1 MNFQQKRLIDLAN
14 KCVNFGKYDYVKIIL
29 VRLLQNNTNNA
40 EILSEISKL
49 YIRMRKYD
57 KAMAYARRA
66 FELEKSVETLE
77 ALANACYVNK
87 NYQDSAIMYEELT
100 KYKKEEII
108 YYYCQRAYKNLGL
121 EEEGI
126 RVLEDGAKEFKTPA
140 LYGTIMFEY
149 LELGRPILAS
159 DNPGNSAVAA
169 KFPGRIFLFKS
180 GDPQDFI
187 TQAQKLLQ

>member
-57 KAMAYARRA
+57 KAMGYARRA

-108 YYYCQRAYKNLGL
+108 W
-121 EEEGI
+121 
-126 RVLEDGAKEFKTPA
+126 LEDLIKTAESCASSELYPLLKREDEKFVTETAYENPKFVEDVIRDIVKKLDENDIVEFYEVEMEA
-140 LYGTIMFEY
+140 FESIHNHNAWAY
-149 LELGRPILAS
+149 
-159 DNPGNSAVAA
+159 
-169 KFPGRIFLFKS
+169 
-180 GDPQDFI
+180 
-187 TQAQKLLQ
+187 QKCYK